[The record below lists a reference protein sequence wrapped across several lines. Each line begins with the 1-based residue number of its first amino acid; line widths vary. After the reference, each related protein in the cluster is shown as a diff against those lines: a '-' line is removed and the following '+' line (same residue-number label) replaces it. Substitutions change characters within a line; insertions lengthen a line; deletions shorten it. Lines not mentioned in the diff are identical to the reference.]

1 MLPRTRKLLPSTAQ
15 DWQLVCW
22 RVQSTTTQSLQ
33 QIQVLP
39 AATAALIRSFSAA
52 AAAFPSADAAYR
64 RAALL
69 AAASSA
75 FFCVA
80 SVSSSSRSTGLSAAT
95 GIDHCDSCGFHR
107 PPTSL
112 RRSLTLKVFPPT
124 RTPAST
130 TVKERAGILCV
141 GDLCKMG
148 RVDSIFIATKWVKTS
163 GDKIGTK
170 FMITKRR
177 SYSFSF
183 CFDYTQSL

>member
-1 MLPRTRKLLPSTAQ
+1 MLPRTRKLFPSTAQ

-39 AATAALIRSFSAA
+39 AATAALIRSFSAAA

-130 TVKERAGILCV
+130 TVKERAGILCGGTCV
-141 GDLCKMG
+141 KGWV
-148 RVDSIFIATKWVKTS
+148 RVQF
-163 GDKIGTK
+163 
-170 FMITKRR
+170 
-177 SYSFSF
+177 
-183 CFDYTQSL
+183 L